1 MRRRPPRSTRTDTLF
16 PYTTLFRSGQVD
28 LVYNDSSKVEE
39 SVRGRVREVAADA
52 IEVSVH
58 VPVGKMARLEIE
70 FMQDHEDLHL
80 IVDGKR
86 HDQFGGRSR
95 NVFHANVDDKPGVQ
109 QFLVR
114 VDNGERTALAT
125 SARRYGLDFTHLPT
139 TSERQVNYREQP
151 DN

>member
-1 MRRRPPRSTRTDTLF
+1 MLRRPTRSTRTDTVC
-16 PYTTLFRSGQVD
+16 PYTTLCRSGGDQGLREFDPDGLYNLYPAFIASSTNNVHFFADVGQVD

-70 FMQDHEDLHL
+70 FMQDPDDLHL

-86 HDQFGGRSR
+86 LDQFGGRRR
-95 NVFHANVDDKPGVQ
+95 NVLHHHVAIG
-109 QFLVR
+109 R
-114 VDNGERTALAT
+114 ASRREGECQKA
-125 SARRYGLDFTHLPT
+125 
-139 TSERQVNYREQP
+139 
-151 DN
+151 